1 MNHYKIKNQNS
12 HTYKVIFE
20 HPTVGNQTF
29 PTVNMEISSEAT
41 IDDHLYAFERFLGGI
56 GYVLPDKASIDLVQE
71 ETESRDDITAD
82 DSIDQMNGLN

>member
-29 PTVNMEISSEAT
+29 PTVNMEISSEAN
-41 IDDHLYAFERFLGGI
+41 IADHLYAFERFLESM
-56 GYVLPDKASIDLVQE
+56 GYVLPEKASIDFVQE
-71 ETESRDDITAD
+71 EIESRDDITTD
-82 DSIDQMNGLN
+82 DSIDEMNGLN

>member
-12 HTYKVIFE
+12 HTYKVVFE
-20 HPTVGNQTF
+20 HPTVGDQTF
-29 PTVNMEISSEAT
+29 PTVNMEICSEAT
-41 IDDHLYAFERFLGGI
+41 IDDHLYAFERFLEGI